1 MPKETEISAEQVD
14 QLYEKLK
21 REQGA
26 AGYHLNPDEGFA
38 KDLVRGL
45 IVNEGRYGYQSC
57 PCRLASGDP
66 DDDRDIVCPCDYR
79 DPDLTDHDACYC
91 GLYVSEAVAK
101 GEKPLRPIPERRPTR
116 KSAPKRATGSRPTSG
131 HCPIRCGAAGC
142 AAISALATSP
152 PNVVR
157 SARSPRTA
165 SSVSCSTSEHLG
177 HHQER
182 TVQPHPA
189 TVLSCCRPPL
199 PHGPMPRTIRH
210 GRGRYYPDD
219 GEHCRAGR
227 DARGASPTSAP
238 PPGAS

>member
-101 GEKPLRPIPERRPTR
+101 GEKPLRPIPERRPT
-116 KSAPKRATGSRPTSG
+116 PEERAEARDRQQTDFGSLSYPVWRCRVCGYLCARDEPPER
-131 HCPIRCGAAGC
+131 CPICKVTKDRF
-142 AAISALATSP
+142 
-152 PNVVR
+152 
-157 SARSPRTA
+157 
-165 SSVSCSTSEHLG
+165 
-177 HHQER
+177 ER
-182 TVQPHPA
+182 F
-189 TVLSCCRPPL
+189 L
-199 PHGPMPRTIRH
+199 
-210 GRGRYYPDD
+210 
-219 GEHCRAGR
+219 
-227 DARGASPTSAP
+227 
-238 PPGAS
+238 